1 MTFNLAALRARWLS
15 LARRERGLALA
26 AALVLVLGIGELFLI
41 EPPLKQRARLV
52 REIETQ
58 QHDQQALQ
66 QHLGGVVRD
75 PDAALRVQLGGLQTQ
90 VRATEREFRELQNGL
105 VQPQHMGA
113 LLQSLL
119 TEHRGLRLLGLRSL
133 PVTPIGDTGGV
144 KKILAANERVGSAP
158 STAAPASAAATAA
171 VGAPAAGSAGDDAW
185 LYRHAVEVRVQGS
198 YADMLAY
205 LQSLESLPRRVH
217 WGDLEI
223 DARKHPANVMTV
235 TLFTVSLEKSWWI
248 L

>member
-1 MTFNLAALRARWLS
+1 MTSTLAALRARWLA

-26 AALVLVLGIGELFLI
+26 AALVMVLGIGELFLI
-41 EPPLKQRARLV
+41 EPPLNQRSRLV
-52 REIETQ
+52 REMQAQ
-58 QHDQQALQ
+58 QREQQALQ
-66 QHLGGVVRD
+66 RHLGGGVRD
-75 PDAALRVQLGGLQTQ
+75 PNAPLRVQLDGLQTQ
-90 VRATEREFRELQNGL
+90 VRATEREFSELQNGL

-144 KKILAANERVGSAP
+144 KKILAANERTGSTP
-158 STAAPASAAATAA
+158 STASPASATAA
-171 VGAPAAGSAGDDAW
+171 VATPVAGAAGDDGW

>member
-1 MTFNLAALRARWLS
+1 MTLAAAALRARWLA

-26 AALVLVLGIGELFLI
+26 AALVLVLGLGELLLI
-41 EPPLKQRARLV
+41 EPPLTQRARLV
-52 REIETQ
+52 REMQAQ
-58 QHDQQALQ
+58 QREQQALQ
-66 QHLGGVVRD
+66 QALGSGVRD
-75 PDAALRVQLGGLQTQ
+75 PNAPLRTQRDALQAQ
-90 VRATEREFRELQNGL
+90 VRAAEHEFRDLQNGL

-119 TEHRGLRLLGLRSL
+119 TEHRGLHLLGLRTL
-133 PVTPIGDTGGV
+133 PVTPIGDTAGV
-144 KKILAANERVGSAP
+144 KKTLAANERTG
-158 STAAPASAAATAA
+158 SAAATASA
-171 VGAPAAGSAGDDAW
+171 AAAAPTTPMAAATGDDAW

-205 LQSLESLPRRVH
+205 LHALEGLPRRVH

>member
-1 MTFNLAALRARWLS
+1 MTFDSVALRARWLA

-26 AALVLVLGIGELFLI
+26 AALVLVLGIGELLLI
-41 EPPLKQRARLV
+41 EPPLTQRARLV
-52 REIETQ
+52 REMQAQ
-58 QHDQQALQ
+58 QREQQALQ
-66 QHLGGVVRD
+66 QVLGGSVRD
-75 PDAALRVQLGGLQTQ
+75 PNAPLRAQRDGLQAQ
-90 VRATEREFRELQNGL
+90 VRAAEHEFRNFQNGL
-105 VQPQHMGA
+105 VQPQNMGA

-144 KKILAANERVGSAP
+144 KKILAANERAGSA
-158 STAAPASAAATAA
+158 APTTSAAATVPIVAIA
-171 VGAPAAGSAGDDAW
+171 GAAGDDAW

-205 LQSLESLPRRVH
+205 LHSLESMPRRVH

-235 TLFTVSLEKSWWI
+235 TLFTVSLEKSWWV

>member
-1 MTFNLAALRARWLS
+1 MTLTAATLRARWLQM
-15 LARRERGLALA
+15 ARRERGLALA
-26 AALVLVLGIGELFLI
+26 AVLVVLLGLGELLLV
-41 EPPLKQRARLV
+41 EPALTQRARLV
-52 REIETQ
+52 REIQE
-58 QHDQQALQ
+58 HKRDRQALQ
-66 QHLGGVVRD
+66 QHLGGGARD
-75 PDAALRVQLGGLQTQ
+75 LSAPLRAQRDGLQAQ
-90 VRATEREFRELQNGL
+90 VRAAEHEFRDLQNGL

-133 PVTPIGDTGGV
+133 PVTPIGDAGSA
-144 KKILAANERVGSAP
+144 KKVLAANERASGAAP
-158 STAAPASAAATAA
+158 GATAAAAATP
-171 VGAPAAGSAGDDAW
+171 VVSAGGDDAW

-205 LQSLESLPRRVH
+205 LHSLESMPRRVH

>member
-1 MTFNLAALRARWLS
+1 MTLDPVALRARWLR
-15 LARRERGLALA
+15 LARRERGLALT
-26 AALVLVLGIGELFLI
+26 AALVLVLGLGELLLI
-41 EPPLKQRARLV
+41 EPPLTQRARLV
-52 REIETQ
+52 REMQAQ
-58 QHDQQALQ
+58 QREQQALQ
-66 QHLGGVVRD
+66 QALGGSVRD
-75 PDAALRVQLGGLQTQ
+75 PNAPLRAQRDGLQTQ
-90 VRATEREFRELQNGL
+90 VRAAEHEFQNLQNGL

-144 KKILAANERVGSAP
+144 KKIMAANERAGSA
-158 STAAPASAAATAA
+158 AAASAAAAA
-171 VGAPAAGSAGDDAW
+171 PIVAVAAPAGDDAW

-205 LQSLESLPRRVH
+205 LNSLESLPRRVH

>member
-1 MTFNLAALRARWLS
+1 MTFTVAALRARWLS

-26 AALVLVLGIGELFLI
+26 AALVLVLGFGELFLV
-41 EPPLKQRARLV
+41 EPPLTQRARLV
-52 REIETQ
+52 REMQAQ
-58 QHDQQALQ
+58 QREQHALQ
-66 QHLGGVVRD
+66 QHLGGGVRD
-75 PDAALRVQLGGLQTQ
+75 PNAPLRTQLGGLQTQ
-90 VRATEREFRELQNGL
+90 VRATEREFGELQNGL

-158 STAAPASAAATAA
+158 STASPASAAAA
-171 VGAPAAGSAGDDAW
+171 VGAPVAGAVGDDAW